1 MSERETGAASDR
13 QRILIGVFEDGKS
26 AQSAVQQ
33 LIERDYPMDQL
44 SILGRPHAIG
54 DDPLGVYYHT
64 VGERM
69 KGWGKL
75 GAFWGGLWGLL
86 AGAAGMF
93 LLPGLGPVL
102 AAGPVVEALAG
113 AAAGAAAG
121 GGAMA
126 AGGAASQ
133 LAVALRTEGIPEEK
147 LDELH
152 RAIEE
157 GHFLLLMRCGKDE
170 CPDFRHALSETEP
183 RDLEDFPFGSLV
195 KR

>member
-1 MSERETGAASDR
+1 MSERETGETSGNH
-13 QRILIGVFEDGKS
+13 RIIIGVFEDEKS
-26 AQSAVQQ
+26 AEKAVQR
-33 LIERDYPMDQL
+33 LVERDYPMDQI
-44 SILGRPHAIG
+44 SMLGRPHAIG

-93 LLPGLGPVL
+93 VLPGIGPVL
-102 AAGPVVEALAG
+102 AAGPVVEAIAS

-157 GHFLLLMRCGKDE
+157 GHFLLLMRCRRDE
-170 CPDFRHALSETEP
+170 CPDFRQALSETEP
-183 RDLEDFPFGSLV
+183 RELEDFPFGSLV

>member
-1 MSERETGAASDR
+1 MSESETGGS
-13 QRILIGVFEDGKS
+13 QHILVGLFEDGKS
-26 AQSAVQQ
+26 AEHAIQQ
-33 LIERDYPMDQL
+33 LIERDYPMDQI
-44 SILGRPHAIG
+44 SMLGRPHGIG

-93 LLPGLGPVL
+93 VLPGLGPVL
-102 AAGPVVEALAG
+102 AAGPVVEALAS

-126 AGGAASQ
+126 AGGAVSQ
-133 LAVALRTEGIPEEK
+133 LAVALRTSGIPEEK

-157 GHFLLLMRCGKDE
+157 GHYLLLMRCRKDE
-170 CPDFRHALSETEP
+170 CPDFRHALSSTHP
-183 RDLEDFPFGSLV
+183 REVDDFPFGSLV
-195 KR
+195 